1 MIMSLPVIER
11 VAVQTVLVPI
21 NPPHRT
27 ASGLVE
33 KSPLVLIDLHCSGG
47 LVGHAIVFTYTPAA
61 LKPTA
66 DLVLGLQTL
75 IVGQALAPR
84 QLMDGLLA
92 KTRLIGHQ
100 GLIGTVLAGI
110 DMAAW
115 DALARHQETSLC
127 RLLGGTHRPSVAYA
141 GTGYDGAVETAR
153 QAEQWVKQGFTGV
166 KAKIGYPT
174 AAEDLAVVRAMR
186 SAVGPDIELMVDF
199 NQSLHGVDT
208 IQRLEA
214 LDEEGLVWI
223 EEPVLAHDYAN
234 SCRVK
239 EAIQT
244 PIQSGENWWGPGD
257 MQLALAA
264 DASDF
269 VMPDVMK
276 IGGVSGWL
284 KAVDLAAAAGKQVS
298 SHLWPELSA
307 QLLAVGSTSHRLE
320 YVDWWADILAEPL
333 LVEKGLTVL
342 ADDLIGTGVSW
353 NQQKLETYRV

>member
-1 MIMSLPVIER
+1 MTMSVPVIER

-33 KSPLVLIDLHCSGG
+33 KSPLVLVDLHCSGG
-47 LVGHAIVFTYTPAA
+47 LIGHAIVFTYTPAA

-66 DLVLGLQTL
+66 ELFLGLQSL
-75 IVGQALAPR
+75 VVGQALAPR
-84 QLMDGLLA
+84 QLMDLLLA
-92 KTRLIGHQ
+92 KMRLIGHQ
-100 GLIGTVLAGI
+100 GLIGTILAGI

-115 DALARHQETSLC
+115 DALARHQEMSLC

-141 GTGYDGAVETAR
+141 GTGYDGEVETAR
-153 QAEQWVKQGFTGV
+153 QAEEWVKKGFKGV
-166 KAKIGYPT
+166 KAKIGYST

-186 SAVGPDIELMVDF
+186 SAVGEDVELMVDF
-199 NQSLHGVDT
+199 NQSLHGVDA

-223 EEPVLAHDYAN
+223 EEPVLAHDYET

-239 EAIQT
+239 DAIQT

-257 MQLALAA
+257 MQLALTA

-320 YVDWWADILAEPL
+320 YVDWWVDILAEPL
-333 LVEKGLTVL
+333 TVEAGLTVL
-342 ADDLIGTGVSW
+342 PDDLVGTGIRW
-353 NQQKLETYRV
+353 NQQKLESYRV

>member
-1 MIMSLPVIER
+1 MIMPLPVIER
-11 VAVQTVLVPI
+11 VTVQTVLVPI

-47 LVGHAIVFTYTPAA
+47 LVGHAIVFTYNPAA

-66 DLVLGLQTL
+66 ELFLGLESL
-75 IVGQALAPR
+75 VVGQALAPR
-84 QLMDGLLA
+84 QLVDLLLA

-100 GLIGTVLAGI
+100 GLIGTVIAGL

-115 DALARHQETSLC
+115 DALARHQEMSLC
-127 RLLGGTHRPSVAYA
+127 HLLGGTHKSSVAYA
-141 GTGYDGAVETAR
+141 GTGYDGEVETAR
-153 QAEQWVKQGFTGV
+153 QAEEWVKKGFKGV

-186 SAVGPDIELMVDF
+186 SAVGPDVELMVDY
-199 NQSLHGVDT
+199 NQSLHGLDVV
-208 IQRLEA
+208 QRLES
-214 LDEEGLVWI
+214 LDDEGLVWI
-223 EEPVLAHDYAN
+223 EEPVLAHDYET

-239 EAIQT
+239 NAIKT
-244 PIQSGENWWGPGD
+244 PIQSGENWWGPAD
-257 MQLALAA
+257 MRLALRA
-264 DASDF
+264 DASDM

-284 KAVDLAAAAGKQVS
+284 EAVDMAAAAGKLVS

-320 YVDWWADILAEPL
+320 YVDWWAEILAEPL
-333 LVEKGLTVL
+333 LIEDGLTVL
-342 ADDLIGTGVSW
+342 SDDLVGSGINW
-353 NQQKLETYRV
+353 NQQKLDCYRV

>member
-1 MIMSLPVIER
+1 K
-11 VAVQTVLVPI
+11 A
-21 NPPHRT
+21 T
-27 ASGLVE
+27 AELFLGLG
-33 KSPLVLIDLHCSGG
+33 PLV
-47 LVGHAIVFTYTPAA
+47 
-61 LKPTA
+61 
-66 DLVLGLQTL
+66 
-75 IVGQALAPR
+75 VGQELAPR
-84 QLMDGLLA
+84 QLMDLLLR
-92 KTRLIGHQ
+92 KTRLVGHQ

-115 DALARHQETSLC
+115 DALARHQEMSLC
-127 RLLGGTHRPSVAYA
+127 RLLGGTHRRSIAYA
-141 GTGYDGAVETAR
+141 GTGYDGELETAR
-153 QAEQWVKQGFTGV
+153 QAEEWVKKGFKGV

-186 SAVGPDIELMVDF
+186 AAVGPDVELMVDY
-199 NQSLHGVDT
+199 NQSLHGLNT

-223 EEPVLAHDYAN
+223 EEPVLAHDYKT

-239 EAIQT
+239 DAINT
-244 PIQSGENWWGPGD
+244 PIQSGENWWGPAD
-257 MQLALAA
+257 MQLALSA

-320 YVDWWADILAEPL
+320 YVDWWAEILAEPL
-333 LVEKGLTVL
+333 QIEDGLTVL
-342 ADDLIGTGVSW
+342 PDNLVGTGISW
-353 NQQKLETYRV
+353 NQQKLDTYRI